1 METYVCLAN
10 FTEQGIKTIKEAPP
24 RIDALGPS
32 IEAAGG
38 KLLGWYLTQGQYDVV
53 AITQFPDAKTA
64 MSVLMAT
71 GMQGNV
77 RTETMRAFSAA
88 EFKDMAAKLP

>member
-1 METYVCLAN
+1 MAVEHT
-10 FTEQGIKTIKEAPP
+10 FRTI
-24 RIDALGPS
+24 
-32 IEAAGG
+32 GG
-38 KLLGWYLTQGQYDVV
+38 KLLGWYLTQGPYDVV
-53 AITQFPDAKTA
+53 TITQFPDAKTA
-64 MSVLMAT
+64 MTALMAT